1 VYRFLLVNHFPVSVI
16 WVGAANVVVCERRD
30 VRCGC
35 WRAVWCCLVL
45 SGDVQ
50 CCLTLSDDVWYY
62 IVPYGAVKYSLV
74 LFVAVW

>member
-1 VYRFLLVNHFPVSVI
+1 MCIVFFWLIISLYPLFG
-16 WVGAANVVVCERRD
+16 WVLRMSWFANVATYAAGAG
-30 VRCGC
+30 VRSGI
-35 WRAVWCCLVL
+35 VL

-74 LFVAVW
+74 LFIAVW